1 MEHERG
7 VPPIIH
13 SGWTKRDFDKAEAE
27 VKAQQKQR
35 EERLAREGD
44 KQVVK
49 PLQRGNMQHSAAVQ
63 KTMEDMETELNALTK
78 AARKVIIIVSLYTMH
93 CVK

>member
-35 EERLAREGD
+35 EERLAMMMIEIWVQQHFLDLLGLD
-44 KQVVK
+44 FLVLIFF
-49 PLQRGNMQHSAAVQ
+49 LQISEFPMSPQCILMQLS
-63 KTMEDMETELNALTK
+63 
-78 AARKVIIIVSLYTMH
+78 
-93 CVK
+93 

>member
-63 KTMEDMETELNALTK
+63 KQWKTW
-78 AARKVIIIVSLYTMH
+78 RQSWMH
-93 CVK
+93 LQKQLVRRLS